1 MVLTS
6 FAFLLHRNWSAR
18 TGELHAV
25 HGLKLYCWWS
35 VEQNDVAV
43 NAAACAGGKQAG
55 EGCRA
60 GIAVFVDTTLHSGV
74 QKQAWILCKSYKT

>member
-25 HGLKLYCWWS
+25 HGLELYCWWS

-43 NAAACAGGKQAG
+43 NAAVCAGGKQAG

-60 GIAVFVDTTLHSGV
+60 GIAVFVDTTVHS
-74 QKQAWILCKSYKT
+74 